1 MQYVWIV
8 MLGIV
13 YVAWIIRSIVDLVI
27 MIKEIR
33 GGYEI
38 DHGAW
43 FVICVGAHL
52 LALFFYSAG
61 LWELNH

>member
-8 MLGIV
+8 VLVIV

-33 GGYEI
+33 GGYKI

-43 FVICVGAHL
+43 FVIYIGAHL
-52 LALFFYSAG
+52 LALFFYSAV
-61 LWELNH
+61 LWRLNH